1 VPWCALPSWEDRFGA
16 RLLEVGF
23 ADIKLLAGR
32 PPADLASAQ
41 LARFAA
47 QSQPAGAAA
56 PARFAAWQRD
66 FDHDFHWEH
75 GWRSAE
81 VRDRWA
87 RQAAALA
94 ADVRAEL
101 GTRAELSVRLWP
113 LQITR

>member
-1 VPWCALPSWEDRFGA
+1 MQRHT
-16 RLLEVGF
+16 
-23 ADIKLLAGR
+23 
-32 PPADLASAQ
+32 PATSHA
-41 LARFAA
+41 
-47 QSQPAGAAA
+47 PAGPANA
-56 PARFAAWQRD
+56 PGTRFAAWQRD
-66 FDHDFHWEH
+66 FDHDFHWER

-81 VRDRWA
+81 VRDRWS